1 MDDLKKKVEALL
13 FSSGRAMSFEELKRL
28 CRVYNDENLKKA
40 LQDLKIDYD
49 NRDSSLKLI
58 HEEDTWKI
66 QTKEDF
72 FHIVKKVVT
81 ETELKKTLMETLAVI
96 AWKYPI
102 KQSDLIKIRTN
113 KAYDHLRELE
123 EIGYITRQKHGRSKL
138 IKLTDKFF
146 AYFDLPP
153 EKLKSKFSDFNQ
165 IANAITNKE
174 KQIEDMKVEH
184 KKQVTEAKKLQ
195 QEDETQQKQNIKDQ
209 EKEIDLLDKQGHKIE
224 LEQYDSKVEEDSPNV
239 SKELEN
245 GEETEIVEEEN
256 KEEPKIE
263 EKSSPQLQESSARV
277 NEKEDMQE
285 EKQEPSQEKPKIE
298 ETKEIEKPQI
308 IEKEQKEE
316 PKEIQ
321 EEKTAEETPK
331 PEEVETK
338 EEKSEDKKESSE
350 EVKEP
355 EDNYEPYSEETEEKP
370 KNDVSA

>member
-1 MDDLKKKVEALL
+1 
-13 FSSGRAMSFEELKRL
+13 MSFEELKRL
-28 CRVYNDENLKKA
+28 CRVFNDESLRKS
-40 LQDLKIDYD
+40 LQDLQIDYD

-72 FHIVKKVVT
+72 FHIVKKIVT

-113 KAYDHLRELE
+113 KAYDHLKELE

-153 EKLKSKFSDFNQ
+153 DKIKSKFSDFNQ
-165 IANAITNKE
+165 IENAITTKE
-174 KQIEDMKVEH
+174 NQIKDMKVEH
-184 KKQVTEAKKLQ
+184 KKQVAEAKKSQ
-195 QEDETQQKQNIKDQ
+195 EEDESKQKQNIQEQ

-239 SKELEN
+239 SKELE
-245 GEETEIVEEEN
+245 GEDEKESQQEKFSEEKKEPVEKVKEEQPVEEKSSEKVEDN
-256 KEEPKIE
+256 KEEPPETKKE
-263 EKSSPQLQESSARV
+263 EV
-277 NEKEDMQE
+277 DNQE
-285 EKQEPSQEKPKIE
+285 EKKE
-298 ETKEIEKPQI
+298 EELK
-308 IEKEQKEE
+308 EKEQPEINQEKE
-316 PKEIQ
+316 
-321 EEKTAEETPK
+321 AEENSQ
-331 PEEVETK
+331 EVEQK
-338 EEKSEDKKESSE
+338 
-350 EVKEP
+350 KEP
-355 EDNYEPYSEETEEKP
+355 ESTDNYESYSKETEGKS

>member
-263 EKSSPQLQESSARV
+263 EKSSPQLQESSATV